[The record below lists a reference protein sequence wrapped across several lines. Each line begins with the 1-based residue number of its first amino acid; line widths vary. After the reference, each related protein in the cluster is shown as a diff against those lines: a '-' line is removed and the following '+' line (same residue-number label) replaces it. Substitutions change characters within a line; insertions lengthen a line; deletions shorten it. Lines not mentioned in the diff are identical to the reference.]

1 MSQLIDKP
9 PAQAPQL
16 KGKGKTPLFALPST
30 AGGTSG
36 PGALRSKYNAVLAFL
51 DAGPQAEEFLCGL
64 AAPYPEI
71 LASQARLLVVVPLT
85 LEEADELVRKLSLPF
100 PLLAD
105 DGGKTTRRMLG
116 ESNRAA
122 LCVTDR
128 YGQVFSLEVGTSTS
142 ELPPPRSAF
151 DWLEFIL
158 IQCPE

>member
-9 PAQAPQL
+9 PAQTPQL
-16 KGKGKTPLFALPST
+16 KGRGRTPLFVLPST

-36 PGALRSKYNAVLAFL
+36 PGTLRSKYNAVLAFV
-51 DAGPQAEEFLCGL
+51 DEGPEAEEFLRGL
-64 AAPYPEI
+64 ASIHDEV
-71 LASQARLLVVVPLT
+71 LAVQARLLVVVPLS
-85 LEEADELVRKLSLPF
+85 LEEAGALVRKLSLPF

-105 DGGKTTRRMLG
+105 EGGKTTRRMLG
-116 ESNRAA
+116 ESDRAA

-128 YGQVFSLEVGTSTS
+128 FGQVFSLEVGATPA
-142 ELPPPRSAF
+142 ELPPPRSAL

>member
-1 MSQLIDKP
+1 MSQLTDIP

-16 KGKGKTPLFALPST
+16 KGRGRTPLFVLPST
-30 AGGTSG
+30 AGGTLG

-51 DAGPQAEEFLCGL
+51 DAEPAAEEFLRGL
-64 AAPYPEI
+64 ASVYADI
-71 LASQARLLVVVPLT
+71 LASQARLLVVVPLS
-85 LEEADELVRKLSLPF
+85 LEDAGALARKLALPF

-105 DGGKTTRRMLG
+105 EGGKTTRRMLG
-116 ESNRAA
+116 DTYRAA

-128 YGQVFSLEVGTSTS
+128 YGQVFSLEVGTIPS
-142 ELPPPRSAF
+142 ELPPPRSVL

>member
-1 MSQLIDKP
+1 MSQLTDRP
-9 PAQAPQL
+9 PVQSPQL
-16 KGKGKTPLFALPST
+16 KGKGRTPLFVLPTT

-51 DAGPQAEEFLCGL
+51 DAGPGAEEYLRGL
-64 AAPYPEI
+64 ASLHAEI
-71 LASQARLLVVVPLT
+71 LASQARLLVVVPLSPEDAGA
-85 LEEADELVRKLSLPF
+85 LARKLALPF

-105 DGGKTTRRMLG
+105 EGGSTTRRMLG
-116 ESNRAA
+116 ESHRAA

-128 YGQVFSLEVGTSTS
+128 YGQVFSLEVGMVPS
-142 ELPPPRSAF
+142 ELPPPQSAL

>member
-1 MSQLIDKP
+1 MSQLIDSP
-9 PAQAPQL
+9 TSQTPQL
-16 KGKGKTPLFALPST
+16 KGKGRTPLFVLPST

-51 DAGPQAEEFLCGL
+51 AAGPEAEEFLRGL
-64 AAPYPEI
+64 AEVHAEI
-71 LASQARLLVVVPLT
+71 QASQARLLVVVPLS
-85 LEEADELVRKLSLPF
+85 LEEAGELARKLALPF

-105 DGGKTTRRMLG
+105 EGGKTTRRMLG
-116 ESNRAA
+116 EANHAA

-128 YGQVFSLEVGTSTS
+128 YGQVFSLEVGMVPS
-142 ELPPPRSAF
+142 ELPPPRSIL

>member
-1 MSQLIDKP
+1 MSQLTDKP
-9 PAQAPQL
+9 PVQLPQL
-16 KGKGKTPLFALPST
+16 KGKGRTPLFVLPST

-51 DAGPQAEEFLCGL
+51 DAGPDGEEYLRAL
-64 AAPYPEI
+64 SSLYAEI
-71 LASQARLLVVVPLT
+71 LASQARLLVVVPLST
-85 LEEADELVRKLSLPF
+85 EDADALARKLALPF

-105 DGGKTTRRMLG
+105 EGGRTTRRMLG
-116 ESNRAA
+116 EHNRVA

-128 YGQVFSLEVGTSTS
+128 YGQVFSLDVGMVTA
-142 ELPPPRSAF
+142 ELPPPQSAL

>member
-1 MSQLIDKP
+1 MSQLIDRP
-9 PAQAPQL
+9 TSQAPQL
-16 KGKGKTPLFALPST
+16 KAKGRTPLFVLPST

-51 DAGPQAEEFLCGL
+51 DDGSEGEEFLRGL
-64 AAPYPEI
+64 AGVYAEV
-71 LASQARLLVVVPLT
+71 LASQARLLVVVPLSPEGAGA
-85 LEEADELVRKLSLPF
+85 LAGRLALPF

-105 DGGKTTRRMLG
+105 EGGKTTRRMLG
-116 ESNRAA
+116 EANRAA

-128 YGQVFSLEVGTSTS
+128 YGQVFSLEVGLTPS
-142 ELPPPRSAF
+142 ELPPPRSIL